1 MAISGVRDGLSRRE
15 FLSALLVSGTAIA
28 AGGLVRCSAQQ
39 VSPLLSVAR
48 DRSGQFTIRVF
59 SDNRVQQAALPIPER
74 AHALSLHPVGRVA
87 VCHDRRPGRRM
98 YIINLENRALDRTLE
113 AESGRHFFGHGVFS
127 PDGDLLY
134 TTENDYQNGQGVI
147 GVYRT
152 KDWQRV
158 NEFSSHGI
166 GCHELKLHPDGETL
180 IVANGGI
187 LTHPNQPRKK
197 LNLDSMTP
205 RLSYINRLNGE
216 LLEERS
222 FSHQQGGHHQLS
234 IRHLD
239 VAGDG
244 TVVIGMQYQGDKTDI
259 QPLVAV
265 HRRGQDIQPMMAA
278 DDQWLEL
285 SQYIASVVCLP
296 GSSLAVTTTPRGNRV
311 VFWDTTTRTQ
321 LASFP
326 VTDVAGATARGSN
339 RVVVSNGS
347 GELITYV
354 VNGEKVKEAS
364 RLHYPDTSWDN
375 HMVSVTT

>member
-1 MAISGVRDGLSRRE
+1 MAIDGIRGGLSRRE

-28 AGGLVRCSAQQ
+28 AGGLAGCSSRQ

-48 DRSGQFTIRVF
+48 DRSGQFSIRVF
-59 SDNRVQQAALPIPER
+59 SDDRVQQAALNIPDR
-74 AHALSLHPVGRVA
+74 AHALSLHPSGRVA

-98 YIINLENRALDRTLE
+98 YIINLENRELDRTLE

-134 TTENDYQNGQGVI
+134 TTENDYQSGRGVI
-147 GVYRT
+147 GIYRT
-152 KDWQRV
+152 RDWQRV
-158 NEFSSHGI
+158 NEFSSGGI
-166 GCHELKLHPDGETL
+166 GCHELRLHPDGETL

-187 LTHPNQPRKK
+187 LTHPDQPRKK
-197 LNLDSMTP
+197 LNLESMAP
-205 RLSYINRLNGE
+205 KLSYINRQNGE
-216 LLEERS
+216 LLEERG
-222 FSHQQGGHHQLS
+222 FALQQGGHHQLS

-239 VAGDG
+239 VADDG

-265 HRRGQDIQPMMAA
+265 HRRGQEIQPMVAA
-278 DDQWLEL
+278 DEQWLEL
-285 SQYIASVVCLP
+285 SQYIASVVCVP
-296 GSSLAVTTTPRGNRV
+296 GRSLAVTTTPRGNRV
-311 VFWDTTTRTQ
+311 VFWDTATRTQ

-339 RVVVSNGS
+339 HVVVSSGN
-347 GELITYV
+347 GELITYAI
-354 VNGEKVKEAS
+354 NGEKLAEAS

-375 HMVSVTT
+375 HMVSVTG